1 MNHEIVGKEL
11 LLLLLLISIVIGFPR
26 IKQLNWIPPSVFA
39 VVLGMFVSLC
49 GGTSISFASEMFLF
63 LGLPPI
69 LFHSSLKFKMDSLRR
84 TWLSSA
90 LFSWAGTI
98 GSVFLIAWG
107 IMVWTSGTRIEMSPV
122 DALLF
127 ASILAP
133 TDTVA
138 TISLSTAIRS
148 DPDCGE
154 SAILEVLENES
165 VMNDAISVVLVRL
178 FASMNESHQQL
189 DRWVPMEVVGL
200 SVLYSFVAII
210 WGYFISTLMNRF
222 EVKDMTVHYVV
233 ALIVY
238 ATCECVDV
246 SGILGLFVYGSLV
259 NVPKNVSE
267 SIGSLSLIIESSV
280 YLMLGLAL
288 HTYDMTLFG
297 LSLLVLLSCIV
308 ARVLM
313 VFFLGVLLRCC
324 GRKWWTIRS
333 LMFFSLCGVRG
344 AISFALCQGINDTF
358 IKSTTFVVIV
368 TTIVVM
374 GSLQKCMFRLFLA
387 PVPTAGPTNGRQLS
401 I

>member
-1 MNHEIVGKEL
+1 MKHEIVGKEL

-26 IKQLNWIPPSVFA
+26 IKQLNFIPPSVFA

-49 GGTSISFASEMFLF
+49 GGTSISFASEVFLF

-90 LFSWAGTI
+90 LFSWVGTI

-148 DPDCGE
+148 DCGE

-200 SVLYSFVAII
+200 SVLYSCMAIL
-210 WGYFISTLMNRF
+210 WGYFISLLMNRF

-259 NVPKNVSE
+259 NVPQNVSE

-308 ARVLM
+308 ARVVM
-313 VFFLGVLLRCC
+313 VFFLGVLLRLC

-387 PVPTAGPTNGRQLS
+387 APTGRQLS

>member
-1 MNHEIVGKEL
+1 MDA
-11 LLLLLLISIVIGFPR
+11 
-26 IKQLNWIPPSVFA
+26 VFVFIMLSSGLTGA
-39 VVLGMFVSLC
+39 FVDGC
-49 GGTSISFASEMFLF
+49 GTSISFASEMFLF

>member
-1 MNHEIVGKEL
+1 MKHEIVGKEL

-26 IKQLNWIPPSVFA
+26 IKQLNFIPPSVFA

-49 GGTSISFASEMFLF
+49 GGTSISFASEVFLF

-90 LFSWAGTI
+90 LFSWVGTI

-148 DPDCGE
+148 DCGE

-200 SVLYSFVAII
+200 SVLYSCMAIL
-210 WGYFISTLMNRF
+210 WGYFISLLMNRF

-259 NVPKNVSE
+259 NVPQNVSE

-308 ARVLM
+308 ARVVM
-313 VFFLGVLLRCC
+313 VFFLGVLLRLC

-387 PVPTAGPTNGRQLS
+387 PTTGRQLS